1 MREYILEKVRNTPRY
16 FSFGGIEVEQVDDTP
31 DDIDVQKVLSVVER
45 HFPRHYFQNLDKVRI
60 EHLEEFDERNVTA
73 VYQDGIFYITN
84 KQQSEEDLLD
94 DVIHEFAHHIESLY
108 TQEIYGDQAIQKEFL
123 KKREQLKF
131 ELRSEGYW
139 TDDYDFRN
147 LKFDE
152 KFDDFLYK
160 RVGKTMLRMVTS
172 GLFVRPY
179 GSVSL
184 REYFATGFEAY
195 YLGKQEELQK
205 ISPVLYSRINEIHNL
220 NN

>member
-1 MREYILEKVRNTPRY
+1 MREYILEKVRNTPRH
-16 FSFGGIEVEQVDDTP
+16 FNFGGIDVEQVDKTP
-31 DDIDVQKVLSVVER
+31 EDIDVQKILSVIEKY
-45 HFPRHYFQNLDKVRI
+45 FPRHYFQNLDKVRI
-60 EHLEEFDERNVTA
+60 EHLEEFDERDVTA
-73 VYQDGIFYITN
+73 VYQDGVFYITN

-94 DVIHEFAHHIESLY
+94 DVVHEFAHHIESLY
-108 TQEIYGDQAIQKEFL
+108 TQEIYGDHAIQKEFL

-131 ELRSEGYW
+131 ELRSEGYG
-139 TDDYDFRN
+139 TEDYDFRN

-152 KFDDFLYK
+152 RLDDFLYK

-172 GLFVRPY
+172 GLFIRPY

-195 YLGKQEELQK
+195 YLGKQEKLQK
-205 ISPVLYSRINEIHNL
+205 ISPVLYSRINEIHKL